1 MKDMEMLKGEIK
13 KMRSFVQE
21 HKDDFI
27 HMKQFAGKFRCLL
40 EEHDTVLS
48 DIFAISGIVGLDSYN
63 KVATT
68 VDGYKDISVWIE
80 EDNIVFSRYNAKTHM
95 VDRIVVRNSGD
106 DCYDVV
112 YEIREDSDDPD
123 RFIGISGKLFIVYEY
138 MLTLRS
144 IGKFSISYLNKWD
157 IMSTE
162 EKRYVQSLA
171 KSFVED
177 IEASVCEL
185 LIKFEIKMEDRFEKL

>member
-13 KMRSFVQE
+13 KMRSFVQDK
-21 HKDDFI
+21 KDDFI
-27 HMKQFAGKFRCLL
+27 HMKQFAEKFRCLL

-48 DIFAISGIVGLDSYN
+48 DIFAISEIVGLDSYN

-68 VDGYKDISVWIE
+68 VDGHKDISVWIE
-80 EDNIVFSRYNAKTHM
+80 ENNIVFSRFNAKTHM
-95 VDRIVVRNSGD
+95 IDRIVVRNNVD

-123 RFIGISGKLFIVYEY
+123 RFIGIYGKLFIVYEY

-144 IGKFSISYLNKWD
+144 IGKFSISYLNTWD
-157 IMSTE
+157 TMSTE
-162 EKRYVQSLA
+162 EKRYIQSIA
-171 KSFVED
+171 QSFIDD
-177 IEASVCEL
+177 IEASVYDL
-185 LIKFEIKMEDRFEKL
+185 LKKFQLKMEGRFEKL